1 MDAFPGATMLKPFF
15 PDPTFGWIFYGV
27 LMALLVLA
35 AIYDFRF
42 AKVPKRLAG
51 AVLIVGVILN
61 MVRGGMLAS
70 AGREVWILGQTGP
83 VLGALDGFLFA
94 LIGFVAGFGLFFVM
108 WILGACGGGDVKLFA
123 ALGTWIGPTVIM
135 LMVLALAVAV
145 LILLGAVSMVI
156 SAMTQGVQATRKA
169 YSAYRRPGEGPR
181 KTYRFLTYSF
191 SLAVAVSL
199 VLLWAHRFDL
209 KLATPVMEDLSG
221 PVGKSAQ
228 LRLASIP
235 GG

>member
-1 MDAFPGATMLKPFF
+1 MLKPFF

-27 LMALLVLA
+27 LMGLLTVA
-35 AIYDFRF
+35 AIYDFRI
-42 AKVPKRLAG
+42 AKVPKWLAG
-51 AVLIVGVILN
+51 AVLVFGAVLN
-61 MVRGGMLAS
+61 VVRGSMLAS
-70 AGREVWILGQTGP
+70 AGREVWLLGQTGP

-94 LIGFVAGFGLFFVM
+94 VVGFLAGFGLFFVM

-123 ALGTWIGPTVIM
+123 ALGAWIGPTVTM

-145 LILLGAVSMVI
+145 LILLGVVSMVI

-169 YSAYRRPGEGPR
+169 YSAYRKPGQGR
-181 KTYRFLTYSF
+181 RQTYRFLTYSF

-199 VLLWAHRFDL
+199 VLLWTHRFDL
-209 KLATPVMEDLSG
+209 KLATPVTEDLSG
-221 PVGKSAQ
+221 PVSKNAFSNSAHF
-228 LRLASIP
+228 RLASIP